1 MSTLLFFYTC
11 VSLWYQALRN
21 VHKKS
26 TLYNVF
32 VHIYS
37 LFNFNI
43 IDIHNVYY
51 YVNVP
56 VIFQLLLWEFN
67 QMIMY
72 IDDHLVST
80 VN

>member
-1 MSTLLFFYTC
+1 MSTLLFLYTC

-21 VHKKS
+21 VRKKS
-26 TLYNVF
+26 TLYDVF
-32 VHIYS
+32 VHIS

-43 IDIHNVYY
+43 IDIRNIYY

-56 VIFQLLLWEFN
+56 IIFQLLLREFN

-72 IDDHLVST
+72 IDGHLVST
-80 VN
+80 IN

>member
-1 MSTLLFFYTC
+1 M
-11 VSLWYQALRN
+11 R
-21 VHKKS
+21 KKS
-26 TLYNVF
+26 TLYDVF

-43 IDIHNVYY
+43 IGIQNVYY
-51 YVNVP
+51 YVNAP
-56 VIFQLLLWEFN
+56 VIFQLLLREFN

-72 IDDHLVST
+72 IDGHLVST

>member
-1 MSTLLFFYTC
+1 MSTLLFLYTC

-26 TLYNVF
+26 TLYDVF
-32 VHIYS
+32 VHIS

-43 IDIHNVYY
+43 IDIRNIYY

-56 VIFQLLLWEFN
+56 IIFQLLLREFN

-72 IDDHLVST
+72 IDGHLVST
-80 VN
+80 IN

>member
-1 MSTLLFFYTC
+1 MSTLLFLYTC

-21 VHKKS
+21 VRKKS
-26 TLYNVF
+26 TLYDVF
-32 VHIYS
+32 VHIS

-43 IDIHNVYY
+43 IDIQNIYY

-56 VIFQLLLWEFN
+56 IIFQLLLREFN

-72 IDDHLVST
+72 IDGHLVST
-80 VN
+80 IN

>member
-1 MSTLLFFYTC
+1 MSTLLFLYTC

-21 VHKKS
+21 VRKKA

-32 VHIYS
+32 VHIS

-43 IDIHNVYY
+43 IDIQNIYY
-51 YVNVP
+51 YVNAP
-56 VIFQLLLWEFN
+56 VIFQLLLWEFY

-72 IDDHLVST
+72 IDGHLVST
-80 VN
+80 IN

>member
-21 VHKKS
+21 VRKKS
-26 TLYNVF
+26 TLCNVF